1 MKNLTA
7 LALLALFT
15 AQAVA
20 QTAAPLNLELPASA
34 PVPTS
39 DATDPDSPAYPGKY
53 YGDGSDSDSLIDR
66 TKVSGSVSS
75 TVGYSKGYGTG
86 FATSADVN
94 ITTQLKNGNTI
105 NMSLGV
111 SKSDGLP
118 YSPYGYNGYRFGPR
132 Y

>member
-1 MKNLTA
+1 MRNVTVI
-7 LALLALFT
+7 ALLALVT
-15 AQAVA
+15 GQAFA
-20 QTAAPLNLELPASA
+20 QTAAPLNLDLPASA
-34 PVPTS
+34 PAPAS
-39 DATDPDSPAYPGKY
+39 DPTDPDSPAYPGTY

-94 ITTQLKNGNTI
+94 VTTQLKNGNTI

-118 YSPYGYNGYRFGPR
+118 YSPYGYNGYRYGPR